1 MRIRPV
7 FAWYDGYIGYYWSR
21 KTRTLYLMVPMIGVA
36 IELDALIEKNT
47 SCGCEAEHLG
57 PNGYGC
63 KFNES
68 GVGAKDN
75 NDA

>member
-1 MRIRPV
+1 MKIRPV

-21 KTRTLYLMVPMIGVA
+21 KTRTLYLMVPMVGIA
-36 IELDALIEKNT
+36 FTKKNK

-63 KFNES
+63 KLNTSGISAQEVNNE
-68 GVGAKDN
+68 
-75 NDA
+75 